1 MHELSIAL
9 SIVEIAS
16 EEAERQPGSRVEI
29 VHLRLGPLSGVV
41 KDSLLFAWE
50 LACEETAIQ
59 GSRLVIEEVG
69 VRVKC
74 PACAAESDIPAD
86 LDLRCPACGNG
97 ITNVIRGRELEITA
111 LELEDA

>member
-16 EEAERQPGSRVEI
+16 EEAERQPGSRVEA

-41 KDSLLFAWE
+41 KDSLLFAWQ
-50 LACEETAIQ
+50 LACEETPVA
-59 GSRLVIEEVG
+59 GSRLTIEEVG
-69 VRVKC
+69 VCVKC
-74 PACAAESDIPAD
+74 PVCGVESDVAGEF
-86 LDLRCPACGNG
+86 DLRCPACGNAV
-97 ITNVIRGRELEITA
+97 TEVIRGRELEVTA